1 VEQSRWAAP
10 ARFGKTSLVTYILGL
25 LARAGH
31 GKSTVAQHLVATRN
45 AEVQSLA
52 GPLKRAAQRVFGFT
66 DEQVWGA
73 QKEAIDPRYGF
84 SPRWLLQRLGT
95 EGLRAEFEE
104 DIHVRALL
112 RGLRRRP
119 ADQPPRLVVVDDV
132 RFPNDA
138 RLIAEGGPDFRGA
151 VMKLVC
157 TDAAPG
163 PAAGTH
169 ASEDAIDAVRPT
181 DVAFTV
187 TSSRAQGLAHLYREV
202 EEALRGE
209 AFAAL
214 GPALAGGR

>member
-1 VEQSRWAAP
+1 L
-10 ARFGKTSLVTYILGL
+10 GKTSRVIYILGL

-31 GKSTVAQHLVATRN
+31 GKSTVAQHLVATHN
-45 AEVQSLA
+45 AEVHSLA

-66 DEQVWGA
+66 DEQVWGT
-73 QKEAIDPRYGF
+73 QKEAVDPRYGF

-119 ADQPPRLVVVDDV
+119 ADGPPRLVVVDDV
-132 RFPNDA
+132 RFANDA

-157 TDAAPG
+157 TDAAASGAPV
-163 PAAGTH
+163 AH
-169 ASEDAIDAVRPT
+169 ASEDAIDTVRAE
-181 DVAFTV
+181 DVAATV

-202 EEALRGE
+202 DEALRGE

-214 GPALAGGR
+214 RPALVGGR